1 MPRKLI
7 SYNLGDPEDYNPII
21 LSRMPEEELRAEYA
35 RLRRTAQ
42 NRIRRIE
49 RSEFGED
56 TPWIKDR
63 SEDFKTPASQIRAA
77 DLPSALSDLAGFL
90 EAKTSTVSGLR
101 RKRAL
106 TLEALKESGVKGINK
121 QNYNA
126 FTQFMK
132 ATQVF
137 KNAYIPYP
145 KRSEKVS
152 ALQEAKAIRPR
163 LFKLTENGISQD
175 TIIKNFEFFK
185 NNLSDIESMVQAGI
199 IDNTRDRKYSANDIR
214 KIFAS
219 QPDVYGYQPFKDRGG
234 FTTKKE
240 AIEEAKSLYK
250 PRTRKK
256 R

>member
-1 MPRKLI
+1 MPRKSI

-21 LSRMPEEELRAEYA
+21 LSRMPEEKLRAEYA

-42 NRIRRIE
+42 DRIRRIE

-56 TPWIKDR
+56 TPWINERGK
-63 SEDFKTPASQIRAA
+63 DFKTPPSQIRAA

-106 TLEALKESGVKGINK
+106 TLEALKESGIEGINR

-145 KRSEKVS
+145 KRSERVS
-152 ALQEAKAIRPR
+152 ALQDAKQIRPAMFM
-163 LFKLTENGISQD
+163 LAQKGISQS
-175 TIIKNFEFFK
+175 TIIRNFEFFK
-185 NNLSDIESMVQAGI
+185 NNLKDVQSLISQGKI
-199 IDNTRDRKYSANDIR
+199 NSSRQRPYSANEVR
-214 KIFAS
+214 KLLEMEPEA
-219 QPDVYGYQPFKDRGG
+219 GYRSDRAAREAA
-234 FTTKKE
+234 KE
-240 AIEEAKSLYK
+240 VNRQRRSDAHK
-250 PRTRKK
+250 KK

>member
-1 MPRKLI
+1 MPHKSI

-42 NRIRRIE
+42 DRIRRIE

-56 TPWIKDR
+56 TPWIKER

-106 TLEALKESGVKGINK
+106 TLEALKESGIKGINR

-152 ALQEAKAIRPR
+152 ALQNAKQIRPAM
-163 LFKLTENGISQD
+163 FMLTQKGISQS
-175 TIIKNFEFFK
+175 TIIRNFEFFK
-185 NNLSDIESMVQAGI
+185 NNLKDVQSLISQGKI
-199 IDNTRDRKYSANDIR
+199 NSNRQRPYSANEVR
-214 KIFAS
+214 KLLGMEPEA
-219 QPDVYGYQPFKDRGG
+219 GYRSDRAAREAAQEVN
-234 FTTKKE
+234 KKSISD
-240 AIEEAKSLYK
+240 AHK
-250 PRTRKK
+250 KK

>member
-1 MPRKLI
+1 MPRKSI

-35 RLRRTAQ
+35 RLRRTALD
-42 NRIRRIE
+42 RIRRIE

-56 TPWIKDR
+56 TPWIKER

-101 RKRAL
+101 KKRAL

-145 KRSEKVS
+145 KRSERVS
-152 ALQEAKAIRPR
+152 ALQGAKQIRPAM
-163 LFKLTENGISQD
+163 FMLTQKEISQSA
-175 TIIKNFEFFK
+175 IIRNFEFFK
-185 NNLSDIESMVQAGI
+185 NNLKDVQSLISQGKI
-199 IDNTRDRKYSANDIR
+199 NSSRQRPYSANEVR
-214 KIFAS
+214 KLLGMEPEA
-219 QPDVYGYQPFKDRGG
+219 GYRSDRAAR
-234 FTTKKE
+234 E
-240 AIEEAKSLYK
+240 AAQEVN
-250 PRTRKK
+250 KK
-256 R
+256 RRSDAHKKKR